1 MESLRVFWGELGTFR
16 YGVILLF
23 VLTLTYIY
31 HVIRRCVIVS
41 RKVKPIDKQEH
52 EGVSVIITSHNNAEC
67 LRRNLPSFLMQA
79 YDNFEVIV
87 VDECSEDDTQ
97 DVLIEIQKDYPQLRC
112 TRIFPDTKF
121 RFTKKLAVNIGV
133 LAAKHDIL
141 LFSEINCRPSSMYWV
156 KTMESYFDENTAV
169 VIGFANYDF
178 TEQNVRNSRMF
189 RFLRFIKMM
198 IMVKNKKYIFGDGCN
213 MAYRKSFYIENRGFA
228 KNSQSYLG
236 YDNDMVRELSRF
248 GAIKMT
254 KDPNSY
260 VIIDKSDKKGEIN
273 EVSYYYASK
282 MRLAMTERIMI
293 DGDMIVRLFFY
304 LTAICLIVLGFYPIY
319 VFFVMLTVFLTD
331 VILLN
336 ICAICL
342 KQKKLFLTSFIISTI
357 GFVYRVY
364 ENGYS
369 FFNKRKW
376 S

>member
-1 MESLRVFWGELGTFR
+1 
-16 YGVILLF
+16 
-23 VLTLTYIY
+23 
-31 HVIRRCVIVS
+31 
-41 RKVKPIDKQEH
+41 
-52 EGVSVIITSHNNAEC
+52 
-67 LRRNLPSFLMQA
+67 
-79 YDNFEVIV
+79 
-87 VDECSEDDTQ
+87 
-97 DVLIEIQKDYPQLRC
+97 
-112 TRIFPDTKF
+112 
-121 RFTKKLAVNIGV
+121 
-133 LAAKHDIL
+133 
-141 LFSEINCRPSSMYWV
+141 
-156 KTMESYFDENTAV
+156 
-169 VIGFANYDF
+169 
-178 TEQNVRNSRMF
+178 
-189 RFLRFIKMM
+189 MM
-198 IMVKNKKYIFGDGCN
+198 VMVKNKKYIFGDGCN
-213 MAYRKSFYIENRGFA
+213 MAYRKSYYIENRGFA

-254 KDPNSY
+254 KDPDSY

-304 LTAICLIVLGFYPIY
+304 LTTICLIVLGFYPIY
-319 VFFVMLTVFLTD
+319 VLLVMLTVFLTD